1 MEDDTGL
8 AIGFYV
14 NISVEVGKQR
24 SVVGKMVG
32 ALSWTGT
39 NGLVLL
45 NH

>member
-1 MEDDTGL
+1 MEDTGL

-14 NISVEVGKQR
+14 KIGVEAGKEG

-32 ALSWTGT
+32 ALLWTGT

-45 NH
+45 SP

>member
-14 NISVEVGKQR
+14 SVSVEVGKQG
-24 SVVGKMVG
+24 SVVVKMVG

-45 NH
+45 IH